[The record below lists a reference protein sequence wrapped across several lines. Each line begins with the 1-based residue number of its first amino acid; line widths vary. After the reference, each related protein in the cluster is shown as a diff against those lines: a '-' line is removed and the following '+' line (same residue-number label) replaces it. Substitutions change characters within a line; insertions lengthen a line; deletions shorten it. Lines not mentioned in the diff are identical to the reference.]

1 MSTKYDSLINVFTTY
16 PLLTIKFRDD
26 IEAVRGNT
34 LTEEVFEKRWKTTYV
49 KASEMYDRT
58 ITLLKTAV
66 TIKGA
71 QLTELVGWYRD
82 LARKQDG

>member
-16 PLLTIKFRDD
+16 PLLTIKFRAD